1 MADFQTINPATGK
14 PIQKYSYQ
22 SVPELEKS
30 IDNTQKAWINWKNS
44 DFAER
49 AKLLKDLAQIL
60 REQKETLG
68 KLITTEMGKPLSQAV
83 AEVEKCAW
91 VCEYYAENGADFL
104 KNDPIETDATK
115 SFITYQP
122 LGIVLAIM
130 PWNFPF
136 WQVFRFAAPGL
147 MAGNAALL
155 KHSPNTTECALKI
168 QELFEQA
175 GFPQHLFSTILA
187 DVTDMESIIANDYVK
202 AVTLTGSTKAG
213 KPVASLAGKYLK
225 KTVLELGGSDPY
237 IILDDADLDLAAN
250 KCVDGRLL
258 NTGQSCI
265 AAKRFIV
272 TQKNAEAFT
281 EKVLSLMT
289 QKDFGDP
296 MSDDYSL
303 GTMAR
308 SDLRD
313 QLHQQVTE
321 SISKGA
327 NCLIGGILPD
337 TDGFYYPATLLSNVK
352 QGMPAYNEEL
362 FGPVASILIAKDE
375 EEALKIAND
384 TSYGLGGAIFTRDLD
399 KAEHLASTYLDAGCV
414 FVNDFVKSDPRLPFG
429 GIKQSGYGR
438 ELSPLGIKEFVNS
451 KTVYLA

>member
-1 MADFQTINPATGK
+1 M
-14 PIQKYSYQ
+14 
-22 SVPELEKS
+22 
-30 IDNTQKAWINWKNS
+30 
-44 DFAER
+44 
-49 AKLLKDLAQIL
+49 
-60 REQKETLG
+60 
-68 KLITTEMGKPLSQAV
+68 
-83 AEVEKCAW
+83 
-91 VCEYYAENGADFL
+91 
-104 KNDPIETDATK
+104 
-115 SFITYQP
+115 
-122 LGIVLAIM
+122 
-130 PWNFPF
+130 
-136 WQVFRFAAPGL
+136 
-147 MAGNAALL
+147 
-155 KHSPNTTECALKI
+155 
-168 QELFEQA
+168 
-175 GFPQHLFSTILA
+175 
-187 DVTDMESIIANDYVK
+187 
-202 AVTLTGSTKAG
+202 TGSTKAG